1 MGRNGGGTSEG
12 SPVVG
17 TDRSENI
24 LQAAGK
30 ASAAS
35 LDICIMAARTCSTR
49 RFR

>member
-12 SPVVG
+12 IPVAG
-17 TDRSENI
+17 TDRNEDI

-30 ASAAS
+30 ASAAG
-35 LDICIMAARTCSTR
+35 LDICKMAAKTCSTR

>member
-12 SPVVG
+12 TPVAG
-17 TDRSENI
+17 TDRSEDI

-35 LDICIMAARTCSTR
+35 LDICRTAARTCSAH